1 MGGRALVRGDD
12 GALES
17 KLVLVGRP
25 ICRVPNLAIHLL
37 SPEERQS
44 GFKPNLQSHLPPVLA
59 TSLRKQ
65 LWEDRSKSAVSDQH
79 HYAVVSAVAG
89 ELGVL
94 PERVVD
100 WELQLCDTQAA
111 TRGGLYD
118 EFVFSG
124 RLDNQASCYLGLTAL
139 INASYSIAESSAV
152 ACLALF
158 DHEEVGSMSATGAQ
172 GPLLRDALLRIP
184 SALGSQVPDVGAAS
198 FRARSLLVSADMAH
212 AQHPNYANRHDP
224 EHAPQLGKGLVIKH
238 NANQRYATDCVG
250 ANFIRACVEKAKVAP
265 CQEFA
270 VKADCGC
277 GTTIGPISAS
287 LLGIRTVDVGA
298 PQLSMHSIREQMH
311 VDDLAHSLAILTAA
325 FTYYHELVNH
335 ELKHIL

>member
-1 MGGRALVRGDD
+1 MRGED

-37 SPEERQS
+37 STEEKQS
-44 GFKPNLQSHLPPVLA
+44 GFKPNLQSHLPPMLA

-65 LWEDRSKSAVSDQH
+65 LWEGGSKSAASDRH
-79 HYAVVSAVAG
+79 HYAVVSAVAS

-94 PERVVD
+94 PECVVD
-100 WELQLCDTQAA
+100 WELQLCDTQPA

-124 RLDNQASCYLGLTAL
+124 RLDNQACCYFGLTAL
-139 INASYSIAESSAV
+139 INASSSIAESSAV

-172 GPLLRDALLRIP
+172 SPLLRDALLRIP
-184 SALGSQVPDVGAAS
+184 SALGSQVGDVGAAS

-212 AQHPNYANRHDP
+212 AQHPNYASRHDP

-238 NANQRYATDCVG
+238 NANQRYATDCFG
-250 ANFIRACVEKAKVAP
+250 ANFVRACAAKAQVAP

-270 VKADCGC
+270 VKADCNC

-311 VDDLAHSLAILTAA
+311 VDDIAHSLAILTAA
-325 FTYYHELVNH
+325 FTHYQELVNH
-335 ELKHIL
+335 ELKYIL